1 MQDPDPK
8 WHFMAFWQSLLR
20 NQIRFFRFYP
30 IFRLFPTFRLSNST
44 TLVQNPQLASSSD
57 RKKTLPHLWGSQS
70 HRQLDD
76 KNSEPKKNSEIIYI
90 FGPSTS
96 GLHDL
101 SSKRTRAEIHW
112 RSKEIQGATKS
123 SSKEKI
129 KWKWGA
135 LYIVCIR
142 TSVSCLRELSRRQAC
157 NPSSAPTPPRSLFLQ
172 FIFPILLL
180 TPR

>member
-8 WHFMAFWQSLLR
+8 CRYFVILMAFYGISWHFGIFTKKSKNKIQFL
-20 NQIRFFRFYP
+20 RFYP

-129 KWKWGA
+129 K
-135 LYIVCIR
+135 
-142 TSVSCLRELSRRQAC
+142 
-157 NPSSAPTPPRSLFLQ
+157 
-172 FIFPILLL
+172 
-180 TPR
+180 